1 MNATL
6 RARRSSLAI
15 ISVALPLR
23 AASKAFANSG
33 LRALAAFNLDV
44 LADYGGAVLTGKR
57 LDGGAL
63 LPGGK
68 NIVGGLTGLGGEQVA
83 NLFRDRAVGGIE
95 RGHRIGRGLGCHCG
109 SGRSLTS
116 TCRRSST
123 TAGPTGCSANSG

>member
-63 LPGGK
+63 DFEAELAFP
-68 NIVGGLTGLGGEQVA
+68 LA
-83 NLFRDRAVGGIE
+83 CRADPQ
-95 RGHRIGRGLGCHCG
+95 IGDK
-109 SGRSLTS
+109 GRWLA
-116 TCRRSST
+116 RRSR
-123 TAGPTGCSANSG
+123 